1 MLSFLNA
8 KIWLYLQPIDFRK
21 QRDGLIVE
29 VAANLKKDPASGQWF
44 IFRNK
49 QGNKIKIILWEQN
62 GFWMLYKRVEKG
74 RFQFPRNRDETHQL
88 KQLQRA
94 QFGSKSER
102 FTDLFDGQQA
112 LFESKA
118 LQTTTISP
126 HEKR

>member
-49 QGNKIKIILWEQN
+49 QGNKIKIILWE
-62 GFWMLYKRVEKG
+62 
-74 RFQFPRNRDETHQL
+74 RN
-88 KQLQRA
+88 
-94 QFGSKSER
+94 GSKKDGSSSPETEMKPTNLNNYNVLN
-102 FTDLFDGQQA
+102 FGQSQNDLPTYLMDNKPCSS
-112 LFESKA
+112 LKHCKPRP
-118 LQTTTISP
+118 SP
-126 HEKR
+126 HTRRGDSG

>member
-21 QRDGLIVE
+21 QLDGLIIE

-49 QGNKIKIILWEQN
+49 QGNKIKIILWERN

-74 RFQFPRNRDETHQL
+74 RFQFPRNRDAYKSTYL
-88 KQLQRA
+88 TV
-94 QFGSKSER
+94 SKSVLIDTFVLTR
-102 FTDLFDGQQA
+102 LNSC
-112 LFESKA
+112 L
-118 LQTTTISP
+118 IV
-126 HEKR
+126 

>member
-21 QRDGLIVE
+21 QLDGLIIE

-49 QGNKIKIILWEQN
+49 QGNKIKIILWERN

-88 KQLQRA
+88 TPDQLSWLLS
-94 QFGSKSER
+94 GISIH
-102 FTDLFDGQQA
+102 
-112 LFESKA
+112 
-118 LQTTTISP
+118 QTPSMKPMSP
-126 HEKR
+126 TEYY